1 MWDNFYNAGVESRNT
16 ETLSRDVQTKLNT
29 TVRESVIVLHDA
41 KSHAESSPDT
51 EWASKIM
58 TYVQD
63 FHAGYKD
70 YWTHLGSEIKND
82 PEGEKWKE
90 QLRKKN
96 MIFCSSIAGILRH
109 PQPPATS
116 TAAETQPSEP
126 PSTSLPGQRRERSPG
141 ARTRLG
147 ELRRKVNQSKC

>member
-16 ETLSRDVQTKLNT
+16 ETLSHGVQTKLNT
-29 TVRESVIVLHDA
+29 TARESVIVLHDA

-58 TYVQD
+58 TYVQN

-82 PEGEKWKE
+82 PEGEEWKE
-90 QLRKKN
+90 QLRKKT

-109 PQPPATS
+109 PQPPLQVLLLTLNPGSRLPALPQVG
-116 TAAETQPSEP
+116 AEDFHQG
-126 PSTSLPGQRRERSPG
+126 PGKGWGR
-141 ARTRLG
+141 
-147 ELRRKVNQSKC
+147 